1 MTIPRTDMRT
11 SFLIPVYNT
20 DLAILRLCIN
30 SALKAAGDEHEV
42 VVVDDASSRAETRD
56 FLSRCEASGFDNL
69 TVLRNAENC
78 GVSYS
83 LNKAADN
90 ATGVLYAPVDH
101 DDMVV
106 SVGFQ
111 QMLLYLEYYGV
122 NWAYSDELQITYQG
136 IPRGFMHKPDYSRQ
150 LLRSVMYINHLQLIS
165 KDLFQIVGGYREGF
179 EGMTQCAYRIRY
191 YCCVQ
196 VARDLHRSKQ
206 GKD

>member
-1 MTIPRTDMRT
+1 MYT

-42 VVVDDASSRAETRD
+42 VVVDDASSRAETRE

-69 TVLRNAENC
+69 TVLRNTENC

-106 SVGFQ
+106 TAGF
-111 QMLLYLEYYGV
+111 
-122 NWAYSDELQITYQG
+122 
-136 IPRGFMHKPDYSRQ
+136 
-150 LLRSVMYINHLQLIS
+150 
-165 KDLFQIVGGYREGF
+165 
-179 EGMTQCAYRIRY
+179 
-191 YCCVQ
+191 
-196 VARDLHRSKQ
+196 
-206 GKD
+206 